1 VCKLTLVISCFYS
14 HKISHHFCSDEV
26 VVEKKS
32 QPNASKK
39 EEKVEKE
46 EEAIAGP
53 LTVFF
58 GSQTGKFGL
67 CMYVGHDGIVYFLLF
82 CFTLH
87 QFVIY
92 VLIYPSFVSGTAEGF
107 AEQIKQEGERHGN
120 YTINLRFAIIEIMS
134 CV

>member
-1 VCKLTLVISCFYS
+1 MLFILGVIVAAVVVLLTTYWMFFRSSDEMYVNFDVFWCFFFVCKLTLVISCFYS

-58 GSQTGKFGL
+58 GSQTGKLFVFV
-67 CMYVGHDGIVYFLLF
+67 CFVLF

-87 QFVIY
+87 
-92 VLIYPSFVSGTAEGF
+92 
-107 AEQIKQEGERHGN
+107 
-120 YTINLRFAIIEIMS
+120 
-134 CV
+134 